1 MSQSTRPKY
10 KSLHWNMIRTPLIYS
25 LINGLLHGHF
35 SPRNCKIIILNFI
48 LWRDFSHSSVGK
60 ESACIAGLIPGS
72 GRSSGEG
79 IHYPLQYVWAS
90 LVAQLVKNLPAM
102 WEAWVP
108 SLVWEGTIN
117 LLYWMLYYGGN
128 AILRKNLDSRTK
140 IKIKNKH
147 EYYYSYSCFFFDVI
161 FLLFPMHAFNQF
173 FNQGGYRMLWSFT
186 LLLKTFSR
194 LVLWYIFH

>member
-1 MSQSTRPKY
+1 MHWEPRVCLLLPPLSRKLSQKPTGCSSLLAYQVWLSCALFAFQGNSMSQSTRSKY
-10 KSLHWNMIRTPLIYS
+10 KSLHWNVIRTPLLYS

-79 IHYPLQYVWAS
+79 IDYPLQYAWAS
-90 LVAQLVKNLPAM
+90 LVAQLVKNLPAT

-108 SLVWEGTIN
+108 SRVWEGTIN
-117 LLYWMLYYGGN
+117 LLYWTLY
-128 AILRKNLDSRTK
+128 
-140 IKIKNKH
+140 
-147 EYYYSYSCFFFDVI
+147 
-161 FLLFPMHAFNQF
+161 
-173 FNQGGYRMLWSFT
+173 W
-186 LLLKTFSR
+186 
-194 LVLWYIFH
+194 